1 MLRGLLLALAIAGLG
16 LVLRVANPPLP
27 VDGAFRDVLRSYG
40 AEVSNTRET
49 SSP

>member
-1 MLRGLLLALAIAGLG
+1 MTRAVLLAALFAGLG
-16 LVLRVANPPLP
+16 LALRVANPPLP
-27 VDGAFRDVLRSYG
+27 TDEAFRDVLRFYG